1 MPDKFELNDQLGFD
15 ENLASFDEELARAD
29 QKLGPTLFA
38 RLGQLASP
46 NEREDVLDALLAALQ
61 DEDQR

>member
-1 MPDKFELNDQLGFD
+1 LSNIFELNDQVGFD
-15 ENLASFDEELARAD
+15 ENLASFGEELARVD
-29 QKLGPTLFA
+29 QKLGPALFA

-61 DEDQR
+61 GEDQQ

>member
-1 MPDKFELNDQLGFD
+1 LPNKFELNDQVGFD
-15 ENLASFDEELARAD
+15 ENVASFGESLARVD

-61 DEDQR
+61 GEDQQ